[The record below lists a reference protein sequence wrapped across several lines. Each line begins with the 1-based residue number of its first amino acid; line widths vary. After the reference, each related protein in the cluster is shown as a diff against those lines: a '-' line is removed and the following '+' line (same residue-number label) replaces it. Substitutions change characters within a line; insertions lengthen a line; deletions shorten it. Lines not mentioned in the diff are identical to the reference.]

1 VVKSGQFVGV
11 ARMASE
17 FINKKFH
24 LWWQTHKFNQQFK
37 LEWVYIKDVSYKQL
51 SGIQNAY

>member
-1 VVKSGQFVGV
+1 MVKSGQFVGV